1 MAPYKGGGRGKEN
14 DRHGGG
20 SIQGRRARGKRC
32 DRRGG
37 ECATEDTPE
46 DMCTVVTAEDRY
58 NTRDAFKVGDA
69 IGAGQ
74 IDTNGQE
81 Q

>member
-1 MAPYKGGGRGKEN
+1 MAADRYKGGG
-14 DRHGGG
+14 HGERDAIGAAANVRWR
-20 SIQGRRARGKRC
+20 IHQRIY
-32 DRRGG
+32 
-37 ECATEDTPE
+37 
-46 DMCTVVTAEDRY
+46 TVVTAEDRY